1 MNNILKLTYQR
12 VKRSRK
18 NSLFIFLVLLLSFSC
33 AIVSVSVIGSIGK
46 TNAEYLLDTYG
57 EWYFAVPY
65 GYKSDGEWLSERE
78 WNIGAGIS
86 ENVGTMEAHNKSAGI
101 GTVNQTLIDI
111 GRIKLNQGVFPSSDN
126 EIAMEAD
133 LLSAL
138 GYDYTLGQ
146 EISVTV
152 TIPLAESDNL
162 VESEPLV
169 ESNLFVESNPLVE
182 SDPLAEE
189 EPLFSLTVE
198 KTYTLCGVIHEYT
211 DLWYLSNNKSAIPLS
226 SAIISPNAAA
236 ELISDAEKKLSDAEK
251 TLSENTGIT
260 VRQPIP
266 QYFVSVS
273 EENRVT
279 AKDEF
284 NNYLGKRLSDGKEGD
299 IRVCVNSVA
308 YSSGS
313 AENSRFYMY
322 MIVLLTFISVICLEI
337 IRLPST
343 THSFSVLRSI
353 GMSKKQLALMQ
364 LSEILIIGIPAILLG
379 IPLGAGLTW
388 IALRLTL
395 FSGIVPIQVYLPYDM
410 MFFIIALWIAAIIL
424 SRLIIFAFTLR
435 VPMTGKLQMSTPKTK
450 RAKVLRSGF
459 IILLLCIFSECVVFT
474 GIHSLAVVLYK
485 EQISYSPSYY
495 LYRIQNE
502 SYFYEDDINA
512 VKEIPGI
519 SQVLGYS
526 ELYIGLSFDGQSEDA
541 VHSAANVTR
550 SLPYGM
556 VHLLVINENDWTDT
570 LDFGNDKEAFHNGE
584 FVFVSVPGGVSI
596 PGTVEKEYPLPDG
609 EANINIYSYS
619 NKFMSNLEN
628 NSRDNDNRSLIG
640 SRAVKTRNI
649 VIPVRAN
656 HRGVASIS
664 YPYTVICSERFF
676 SDLLKSLPEDH
687 VWGSFIT
694 GGEAGYAYINV
705 MTDLSAE
712 NLSTDIIIA
721 KMCKERGISLS
732 NLREEHHARIQE
744 SVQNMI
750 MLFFSGTCIGIITL
764 MILLSNI
771 SLETENEKR
780 DFLIKRCIGMSK
792 RQVSINI
799 IGKTVIRCMSA
810 FALSCIMYFLWQAFV
825 NIANFAQIKRK
836 LSFPDAITAIARD
849 LMYYCQQY
857 GIGAYAVMLLLGL
870 VLPVILILF
879 FKKDL
884 RKDGDI
890 K

>member
-1 MNNILKLTYQR
+1 M
-12 VKRSRK
+12 
-18 NSLFIFLVLLLSFSC
+18 
-33 AIVSVSVIGSIGK
+33 
-46 TNAEYLLDTYG
+46 
-57 EWYFAVPY
+57 
-65 GYKSDGEWLSERE
+65 
-78 WNIGAGIS
+78 
-86 ENVGTMEAHNKSAGI
+86 
-101 GTVNQTLIDI
+101 
-111 GRIKLNQGVFPSSDN
+111 
-126 EIAMEAD
+126 
-133 LLSAL
+133 
-138 GYDYTLGQ
+138 
-146 EISVTV
+146 
-152 TIPLAESDNL
+152 
-162 VESEPLV
+162 
-169 ESNLFVESNPLVE
+169 
-182 SDPLAEE
+182 
-189 EPLFSLTVE
+189 
-198 KTYTLCGVIHEYT
+198 
-211 DLWYLSNNKSAIPLS
+211 
-226 SAIISPNAAA
+226 
-236 ELISDAEKKLSDAEK
+236 
-251 TLSENTGIT
+251 
-260 VRQPIP
+260 
-266 QYFVSVS
+266 
-273 EENRVT
+273 T

-395 FSGIVPIQVYLPYDM
+395 FSGSVPIQVYLPYDM

-450 RAKVLRSGF
+450 RARVLRSGF

-474 GIHSLAVVLYK
+474 GIHSLAAVLYK
-485 EQISYSPSYY
+485 EEISHYPSYI
-495 LYRIQNE
+495 LDRPQSD
-502 SYFYEDDINA
+502 SYFLYEDDIKA

-519 SQVLGYS
+519 SQVFGYS

-541 VHSAANVTR
+541 VYSAAR
-550 SLPYGM
+550 EKGSFLYGM
-556 VHLLVINENDWTDT
+556 VHLLVINENDRTDT

-584 FVFVSVPGGVSI
+584 FVFVSVPGGVEV

-609 EANINIYSYS
+609 EANINIYSYEFLTS
-619 NKFMSNLEN
+619 LEN
-628 NSRDNDNRSLIG
+628 NSRDNDNRNLIG
-640 SRAVKTRNI
+640 SCAVKTRNI

-656 HRGVASIS
+656 HRGLVSIIM
-664 YPYTVICSERFF
+664 PYSVICSERFF
-676 SDLLKSLPEDH
+676 SDLLESLPEGRM
-687 VWGSFIT
+687 WGRFIT
-694 GGEAGYAYINV
+694 GGEAGYTHVSA

-732 NLREEHHARIQE
+732 NRREEHHAHIQE

-750 MLFFSGTCIGIITL
+750 MLFFSGACIGIITL

-799 IGKTVIRCMSA
+799 IGKTVLRCMSA

-857 GIGAYAVMLLLGL
+857 CIGAYAVMLLLGL